1 MGASEFDEGS
11 SDRSAKRTPAAKFSM
26 KWSIHPSKE
35 TTEARGLLL
44 SEERSGG
51 QLGALLAA
59 DPSLPRTKKHFSGQS
74 QIDQCHLLKLNP
86 RRK

>member
-44 SEERSGG
+44 SDERSG
-51 QLGALLAA
+51 
-59 DPSLPRTKKHFSGQS
+59 FSGQS
-74 QIDQCHLLKLNP
+74 QIDQCHLLKPNP